1 MTGRQ
6 FDTIMQAVTPEPAPA
21 WQPGVHRAAHRAH
34 DGPLSQLTQAASGM
48 GGPQVQAN
56 ALRQVSGA
64 RFSRAGAAL
73 LQLQRD
79 HGNRYVQQVVD
90 HARAEAASL
99 SGPAGGQ
106 GQASLRQD
114 VSAARQGGRPLAGN
128 VGAQLGQAFGSD
140 FGDVIVHTD
149 ARADALTR
157 SLRASAFTVGRD
169 IFFSRGAYAP
179 ATRTGRELLAHE
191 LTHVVQQ
198 AAAPP
203 AGASSSMTV
212 GPAHDHYEREAD
224 RQATEITNGGRA
236 RPSSSAGVR
245 PAGAGQSRIGSAAG
259 VTLQR
264 KYLDQQPGIG
274 FAAWVGDTTVK
285 KGLVTA
291 SRTKIAQVDKK
302 LKQIL
307 TAKGSPDWKQVGKPW
322 LQELDAA
329 LGKTKYGQAAI
340 DQDEQGLRQA
350 AAGGQAPA
358 R

>member
-1 MTGRQ
+1 MTRRQ
-6 FDTIMQAVTPEPAPA
+6 FDTILQAVTPEPAPA
-21 WQPGVHRAAHRAH
+21 RQPGVHPAAHRAH
-34 DGPLSQLTQAASGM
+34 DGPLSQLTHAASGM
-48 GGPQVQAN
+48 GDPRVQAN
-56 ALRQVSGA
+56 ALRQASGA

-79 HGNRYVQQVVD
+79 RGNRYVRQVVD

-114 VSAARQGGRPLAGN
+114 VSAARQGGRPLEGN

-140 FGDVIVHTD
+140 FGGVMVHTD

-179 ATRTGRELLAHE
+179 ATRTGRKLLAHE

-203 AGASSSMTV
+203 ARASSSITV

-224 RQATEITNGGRA
+224 RQATEITSGGRA

-245 PAGAGQSRIGSAAG
+245 PAGAGQSRIGSTAG

-274 FAAWVGDTTVK
+274 FAAWEKDTTVK

-291 SRTKIAQVDKK
+291 SRAKIALIDQMLD
-302 LKQIL
+302 LIL
-307 TAKGSPDWKQVGKPW
+307 ATKGTEKWSHVGKQW
-322 LQELDAA
+322 LQDLDYQ
-329 LGKTKYGQAAI
+329 LSHTKYGQTPSNKTSKAFVKRQRAVKR
-340 DQDEQGLRQA
+340 LR
-350 AAGGQAPA
+350 